1 MLYYYS
7 CIFWCWMLQY
17 LYCCGKQWKIPAS
30 NKWPHFNIVM
40 GNVASNNVFRHANV
54 FSNCPARSNSLVCYV
69 VLDLCS
75 GHLIRDGW
83 VDIIFG
89 TENLVGEAIGR
100 WKVSISIYMSGWS
113 KDCVVKIFWW
123 QTVLG
128 AAGFSFVATNTY
140 HKDKKNH
147 RQVLLQEIR
156 KLFGTLSQF
165 CRGCRNINYFSL
177 QNIIK
182 NVLLNIKPVF
192 IILTSP
198 LIKVP

>member
-1 MLYYYS
+1 MLDAAISLLLWKAMKDS
-7 CIFWCWMLQY
+7 CIQQMAPLQH
-17 LYCCGKQWKIPAS
+17 CQ
-30 NKWPHFNIVM
+30 HVM

-54 FSNCPARSNSLVCYV
+54 FSNSPSPGNSLVRYV

-100 WKVSISIYMSGWS
+100 WKVSISIYMSGCS
-113 KDCVVKIFWW
+113 KDCVVKIWWW